1 MTVAVYL
8 LVNRFFPHE
17 IAQRV
22 AIQQLLTRSDIP
34 PSSVHWFIDREDKS
48 EFQQLSKDI
57 EAGSIQTLIM
67 YSLEQAYPSL
77 AAIKEAIELMAVKEM
92 SFAAVSQNIY
102 FDKTSIGSAFSLL
115 NVSLELASTYQKIRQ
130 KQGIEKAR
138 AKGVY
143 KGKKPGA
150 TKPGFDPK
158 KIIRW
163 RARGWNAKRIAIKL
177 GVAES
182 TVFRYLR
189 ILREK

>member
-8 LVNRFFPHE
+8 QVSRFFPHE
-17 IAQRV
+17 ISQRA
-22 AIQQLLTRSDIP
+22 AIQQLLTQSDIA

-57 EAGSIQTLIM
+57 EVGAIRTLII
-67 YSLEQAYPSL
+67 YSIEQAYTSL
-77 AAIKEAIELMAVKEM
+77 ASIKEALGLMAVKEM

-102 FDKTSIGSAFSLL
+102 FDKHSISSAVSLL
-115 NVSLELASTYQKIRQ
+115 SISLELASTYQKMRQ
-130 KQGIEKAR
+130 KQGIDQAR
-138 AKGVY
+138 AKGLY

-158 KIIRW
+158 KILRW
-163 RARGWNAKRIAIKL
+163 KARGWNAKRIAVKL

-189 ILREK
+189 ILKGK